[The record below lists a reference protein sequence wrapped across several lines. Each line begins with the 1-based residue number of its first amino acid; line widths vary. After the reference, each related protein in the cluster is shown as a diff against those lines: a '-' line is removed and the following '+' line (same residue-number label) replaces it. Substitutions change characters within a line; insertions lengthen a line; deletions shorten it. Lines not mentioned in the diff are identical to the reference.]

1 MLPHKLYN
9 NISSLALWKILL
21 VFLLYVLVASILFAS
36 VPGWSSIEI
45 LYLLFFFSIFTVV
58 SHLINLLLF
67 TRKVLLNDAL
77 RFSIIMHIYICIYAL
92 FLIALDFFYPKL
104 FQPVYHFISEG
115 AGLVLVTFPVYISVI
130 MIVFFKGKYSISSWK
145 AGGAIMVLL
154 YGIYALFG

>member
-21 VFLLYVLVASILFAS
+21 VFLLYVLVASVLFAS
-36 VPGWSSIEI
+36 VSGWSSIEI

-92 FLIALDFFYPKL
+92 FLIALDFCCAPGKL
-104 FQPVYHFISEG
+104 GH
-115 AGLVLVTFPVYISVI
+115 
-130 MIVFFKGKYSISSWK
+130 
-145 AGGAIMVLL
+145 
-154 YGIYALFG
+154 